1 MSSVIRPNGAAKETT
16 SLPVAGWGEET
27 DDISDYSI
35 YDRPRMV
42 CCPDNWISF
51 ENDSELTY
59 DIIWQTLAL
68 HLRLRCLVSHN
79 WSANTSVNASRRK
92 WHFFV
97 FLASAL
103 GWPLGFLI
111 PFHTQPKKILGTGL
125 IHTCCVELRYGC
137 CIVFAFTQG
146 PGSTQKT
153 KTPEIHGTLSTRY
166 FCSVICSSF
175 HEISEE

>member
-92 WHFFV
+92 WHFFYFLRRRLVDRLVFYFHFARNLRRPWGRGWITRVALSCVTAVALYCIYAGSRLHTENKDPRDSWDTFNAV
-97 FLASAL
+97 FL
-103 GWPLGFLI
+103 
-111 PFHTQPKKILGTGL
+111 
-125 IHTCCVELRYGC
+125 
-137 CIVFAFTQG
+137 
-146 PGSTQKT
+146 
-153 KTPEIHGTLSTRY
+153 
-166 FCSVICSSF
+166 FCNL
-175 HEISEE
+175 